1 MNNNINNNRTPA
13 GFNTE
18 KMTADAV
25 ADLVYQAASSLST
38 ANSLLIETYKLGD
51 KTAEKVQKNID
62 IRRKM
67 LLQLWKYINKEMRHI
82 ND

>member
-62 IRRKM
+62 VRRKM
-67 LLQLWKYINKEMRHI
+67 LLQLWEYINKEMRHI
-82 ND
+82 KD

>member
-67 LLQLWKYINKEMRHI
+67 LLQLWEYINKEMRHI

>member
-67 LLQLWKYINKEMRHI
+67 LLQLWEYINKEMRHI
-82 ND
+82 KD